1 MSFLDFEK
9 SFIFLA
15 WSWREKRAHHADMQM
30 RDLLAP
36 FKGIFPHYHRM
47 PILSIVVGAG
57 SSQKRVKLLTKMRVV
72 VLLLRSSLLL
82 FSTVRTKKVEEVVS
96 RPWKIPH
103 PLSTAIKQGCQKLRA
118 AAFATLKATAIHQSY
133 IKAVPKGGRFVV
145 CKCKKPRV
153 ILLVEDVFTEESIIS
168 LVRYRRHVIS

>member
-1 MSFLDFEK
+1 MKLEREK
-9 SFIFLA
+9 S
-15 WSWREKRAHHADMQM
+15 SPCRYADERSLGPLQ
-30 RDLLAP
+30 
-36 FKGIFPHYHRM
+36 GHFPHYHRM

-145 CKCKKPRV
+145 CKCKKPSRHSSSRRC
-153 ILLVEDVFTEESIIS
+153 IHWEYYLIS
-168 LVRYRRHVIS
+168 KIQKTCNIVRSWC